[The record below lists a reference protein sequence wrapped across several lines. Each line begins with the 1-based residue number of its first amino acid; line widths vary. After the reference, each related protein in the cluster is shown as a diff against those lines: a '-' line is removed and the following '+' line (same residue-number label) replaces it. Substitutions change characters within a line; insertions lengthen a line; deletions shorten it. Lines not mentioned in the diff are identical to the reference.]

1 MINILAILPI
11 PYVPRRSCNC
21 CCEDQKPLDIP
32 IEYYII
38 SVILMT
44 VVAIFVY
51 RYISKEV
58 DLDKND
64 LIFLCTIFSP
74 FILIPGL
81 NSFALL
87 LVAIVVTV
95 SLILSLIMWIIK
107 KLKKITNY
115 EE

>member
-1 MINILAILPI
+1 MNILAILPI
-11 PYVPRRSCNC
+11 HYVPRRSCNC
-21 CCEDQKPLDIP
+21 CCENQKPLDIP

-64 LIFLCTIFSP
+64 LIFFCILFSP

-87 LVAIVVTV
+87 LVAIAVIAWT
-95 SLILSLIMWIIK
+95 ILSLIMWIIK
-107 KLKKITNY
+107 KIKNK
-115 EE
+115 

>member
-11 PYVPRRSCNC
+11 PYVPMRRHNC
-21 CCEDQKPLDIP
+21 CCEDQKPIDIP

-64 LIFLCTIFSP
+64 LIFFCIIFSP

-87 LVAIVVTV
+87 LVAIIATAWA
-95 SLILSLIMWIIK
+95 ILSLIMWIIK
-107 KLKKITNY
+107 KIKNK
-115 EE
+115 

>member
-1 MINILAILPI
+1 MMYILAILQI

-51 RYISKEV
+51 RYMSKEV

-64 LIFLCTIFSP
+64 LIFFCIISSP

-87 LVAIVVTV
+87 LVAIAVIALT
-95 SLILSLIMWIIK
+95 ILSSIMWIIK
-107 KLKKITNY
+107 KIKNK
-115 EE
+115 

>member
-21 CCEDQKPLDIP
+21 CCEDQKAFDLP

-44 VVAIFVY
+44 IVAIFVY
-51 RYISKEV
+51 RYISNEV
-58 DLDKND
+58 DLDKKD
-64 LIFLCTIFSP
+64 LIFFCIILSS

-81 NSFALL
+81 DSFSLL
-87 LVAIVVTV
+87 LVAIAVTAG
-95 SLILSLIMWIIK
+95 LILSLIMWIIK
-107 KLKKITNY
+107 KLKK
-115 EE
+115 

>member
-32 IEYYII
+32 IEHYII

-44 VVAIFVY
+44 IVAIFVY

-64 LIFLCTIFSP
+64 LIFFCIIFSP

-87 LVAIVVTV
+87 LVAIAITA
-95 SLILSLIMWIIK
+95 SLILSLIMWVIK
-107 KLKKITNY
+107 KLKKDN
-115 EE
+115 